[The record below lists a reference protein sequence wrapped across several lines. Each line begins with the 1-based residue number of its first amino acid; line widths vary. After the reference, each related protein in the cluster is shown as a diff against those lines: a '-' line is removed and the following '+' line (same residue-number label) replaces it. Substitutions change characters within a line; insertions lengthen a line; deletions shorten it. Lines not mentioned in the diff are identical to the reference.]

1 LVITNNAHSSGH
13 IDHPDSFSSL
23 EVERMRLT
31 DQRVGDTKSIKEVS
45 EVDSV
50 RIRRGGE
57 RLQEWGTGFKSVQP
71 LVSLV

>member
-1 LVITNNAHSSGH
+1 
-13 IDHPDSFSSL
+13 
-23 EVERMRLT
+23 MRLT

-50 RIRRGGE
+50 RIRMGGE